1 MSDDAKEAWGRVGE
15 KFSSW
20 GRRVSDRYGAAG
32 SSAAPSNED
41 MKELQRAAKEVIDEV
56 TRGVTAF
63 GHTLKDDEANKEL
76 GQAVNAIGDAI
87 TATVK
92 DVTDSISK
100 GASDKDVPPR
110 PEDSNQAE

>member
-20 GRRVSDRYGAAG
+20 GRRVSDRYNAAG
-32 SSAAPSNED
+32 SSKAQTSED
-41 MKELQRAAKEVIDEV
+41 MKELQRAAKEVMDEV
-56 TRGVTAF
+56 TRGVSAF
-63 GHTLKDDEANKEL
+63 GHTLKDDEANKDL
-76 GQAVNAIGDAI
+76 SQAVSAIGDAI

-100 GASDKDVPPR
+100 GSSGGDVPPR
-110 PEDSNQAE
+110 PEADS